1 MTDLRFFVR
10 RFSRWVYW
18 LDAGAILFS
27 ASICATAWLTYCATC
42 SFDSDIACV
51 LFSIAEPRRV
61 MSTLRIPEHDV
72 AANAIA
78 ASAASERKFF
88 FIYLEFV
95 FTILQIYKKKD
106 KNGLKILSA
115 AYYGNNAWANLFYFY
130 KTPKD
135 GMWMMI
141 G

>member
-1 MTDLRFFVR
+1 MAYFMAYDAEKLVVGHHVHNAGIDTHAAVGACECVDVIGDIDFEVEGCAVDRFEVFVR

-72 AANAIA
+72 AAAAIA
-78 ASAASERKFF
+78 ASAVSERKFF
-88 FIYLEFV
+88 FHI
-95 FTILQIYKKKD
+95 
-106 KNGLKILSA
+106 S
-115 AYYGNNAWANLFYFY
+115 
-130 KTPKD
+130 
-135 GMWMMI
+135 
-141 G
+141 